1 MLLDENCTE
10 QEAMKTL
17 QNIYAKEIE
26 KYGKEKRCRFT
37 SVPKK
42 KESAVM
48 HLNNR
53 LRGSQT
59 VKDQVTD
66 TTAKQMIIPYFS

>member
-26 KYGKEKRCRFT
+26 KYGKENVVVLLPYQKGICSNASLIT
-37 SVPKK
+37 ACS
-42 KESAVM
+42 
-48 HLNNR
+48 
-53 LRGSQT
+53 GSQT

>member
-1 MLLDENCTE
+1 MER
-10 QEAMKTL
+10 KTL
-17 QNIYAKEIE
+17 SFYFRTE
-26 KYGKEKRCRFT
+26 
-37 SVPKK
+37 K

-48 HLNNR
+48 HLITACS
-53 LRGSQT
+53 GSQT

>member
-26 KYGKEKRCRFT
+26 KYGKENVVVLLPYR
-37 SVPKK
+37 K

-48 HLNNR
+48 HLITACS
-53 LRGSQT
+53 GSQT